1 MREINQFFGVLGM
14 TFLLFP
20 TCVVLGLKIAFW
32 LAAKLSGIEYDFTT
46 STRSP
51 SRVSAGR
58 RDTQGSTW
66 QRQDVDAK
74 DLQ

>member
-32 LAAKLSGIEYDFTT
+32 LAAKLAGIEHGSTT
-46 STRSP
+46 STRAP
-51 SRVSAGR
+51 SRVDAGR
-58 RDTQGSTW
+58 CDTQGSTG
-66 QRQDVDAK
+66 QRQDVDVK
-74 DLQ
+74 GLQ